1 MSVKI
6 RMKRF
11 GAKRRPYYRIIAID
25 SRSPRNGRTLEE
37 LGYYHPIVED
47 EEQQVKLKEE
57 KIREWIS
64 KGARPSATVKKL
76 LNKQNITIR

>member
-25 SRSPRNGRTLEE
+25 SRAPRNGRTLEE
-37 LGYYHPIVED
+37 LGYYHPIAEK
-47 EEQQVKLKEE
+47 EENQVHLKEE
-57 KIREWIS
+57 KIREWIG